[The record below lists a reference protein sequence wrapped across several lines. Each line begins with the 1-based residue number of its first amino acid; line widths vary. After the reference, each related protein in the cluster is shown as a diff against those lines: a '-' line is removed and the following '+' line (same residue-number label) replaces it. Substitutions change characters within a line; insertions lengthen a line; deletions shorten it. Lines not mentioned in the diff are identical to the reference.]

1 MERVILHCDI
11 NNFYA
16 SVECLKNP
24 ELFNVPLAVCGDPAL
39 RHGIVLAKN
48 YPAKKFGIKTGDTVG
63 EALKKCPGLL
73 LVKPNF
79 LEYEEF
85 SNKVFHIYTR
95 YTDRVEPYGPD
106 ECWLDVTGCRAI
118 GTGIEIADELRR
130 VIRQETGLTISAGVS
145 FNKPFAK
152 LGSDMKKP
160 DATTVISRE
169 RFKEILYGL
178 PASDIFMVGPRT
190 ADKLRLMNI
199 NTIGDLANAEDFVI
213 TNKLGKFGQMIQAY
227 SRGED
232 DTPVRM
238 YYLSR
243 KIESVG
249 HGTTTIRDVHTYGE
263 AWQVILALSE
273 MVGSRLRK
281 YGYMGEVV
289 NLSLRDSS
297 LATVNR
303 QKKMQKSCNGLDIAS
318 ACMTL
323 CRENYIPGKSLPLRT
338 ISVSVGNLSG
348 IEDIAQQSL
357 FMDEQLKKLKSDSC
371 IDSINK
377 KYGTKTIYRAALID
391 SGLIVGK
398 TTAEDFL
405 PFKR

>member
-24 ELFNVPLAVCGDPAL
+24 EWFKIPLAVCGDPAL
-39 RHGIVLAKN
+39 RHGIILAKN
-48 YPAKKFGIKTGDTVG
+48 YPAKKFGIKTADTVG

-73 LVKPNF
+73 LVRPNF
-79 LEYEEF
+79 DEYEEL
-85 SNKVFHIYTR
+85 SNKIFKIYTR
-95 YTDRVEPYGPD
+95 YTDRVEPFGPD
-106 ECWLDVTGCRAI
+106 ECWLDVTNCSVMGN
-118 GTGIEIADELRR
+118 GTEIADELRR

-152 LGSDMKKP
+152 LASDMKKP

-169 RFKEILYGL
+169 RFKELLYGM
-178 PASDIFMVGPRT
+178 PVSDLFMVGPRT
-190 ADKLRLMNI
+190 TEKLRLMNI
-199 NTIGDLANAEDFVI
+199 NTIGDLANAEDYVI
-213 TNKLGKFGQMIQAY
+213 SDKLGKFGRMIQAY

-232 DTPVRM
+232 DAPVRM

-243 KIESVG
+243 KIESIG
-249 HGTTTIRDVHTYGE
+249 HGTTTVRDVRTFGD

-273 MVGSRLRK
+273 MVGARLRK
-281 YGYMGEVV
+281 YGYMGETA
-289 NLSLRDSS
+289 NLSLRDNS
-297 LATVNR
+297 LNTITR
-303 QKKMQKSCNGLDIAS
+303 QKKIQKTCNGLDIAC

-323 CRENYIPGKSLPLRT
+323 LRENYVPGKSLPLRT
-338 ISVSVGNLSG
+338 ISLSVGSLSS
-348 IEDIAQQSL
+348 IEDIAQQSF

-371 IDSINK
+371 IDSINDR
-377 KYGTKTIYRAALID
+377 YGTKTIYRATLMG
-391 SGLIVGK
+391 SSLIVGK